1 LSESKSLKSIQRE
14 YGVTPFLIRTWKEK
28 KDLYIASSHKS
39 TSFKAIK
46 NGGISSTYEYD
57 GIIASYIKNLRANR
71 QPVNATDIIL
81 YAKKIVVDFKD
92 RFIKSLLSWTKR
104 FIKRM
109 GFCYRNVTKAKT
121 NIKEDIIDY
130 VKKFYVITRKV
141 IEPKNLLLT
150 KENIGNADETPIF
163 MEMNAKKTLS
173 LIGEKDISI
182 KTFNKSHTRIIVM
195 LNILGNGKSL
205 KPFVVF

>member
-1 LSESKSLKSIQRE
+1 
-14 YGVTPFLIRTWKEK
+14 
-28 KDLYIASSHKS
+28 
-39 TSFKAIK
+39 
-46 NGGISSTYEYD
+46 
-57 GIIASYIKNLRANR
+57 
-71 QPVNATDIIL
+71 
-81 YAKKIVVDFKD
+81 
-92 RFIKSLLSWTKR
+92 
-104 FIKRM
+104 M

-173 LIGEKDISI
+173 LIGEKDISV
-182 KTFNKSHTRIIVM
+182 KTFNKSHTRISVI
-195 LNILGNGKSL
+195 LTILGNVKSL
-205 KPFVVF
+205 KPFAVFSGKPKGPKEKKT